1 MTAEL
6 LDLAE
11 TVGRFTAEELAERER
26 REAAARDHLKNL
38 NVEANVVDYPE
49 TEETKPT
56 DTKPRTNFILVEN
69 KPHFQVESGEGE
81 YTFAHLADDD
91 IQFTDHV
98 GDYEPQPL
106 PVVNGKPLRLVL
118 MPDAGVR
125 NAKLNTPAQLF
136 ERLRDHLAKYV
147 DLSPLDFELC
157 IYYIIFSWFSAL
169 VNVVG
174 YLRLLGDTGKGKSRA
189 LKLIGDLMFYAILCS
204 GASTFSGIARTK
216 EKYKGTLII
225 DEADIS
231 GDASNTLIKYLN
243 LGFERGKFFIMSDKK
258 NPRVQDIFDP
268 FCPKVIAMRKP
279 YEDNATE
286 GRLLSISM
294 HETGNKAMPIILPDN
309 YEAETQQLRNDLCL
323 FALHNW
329 ANVDGRRMT
338 DMAEINIEPRLKQ
351 LGMPLSIIFQLW
363 PEGEARFIEYLI
375 NRQQEIRRIRAT
387 SWDGTLVNTVI
398 QLATGEI
405 DLPQEFDK
413 YKVGNLPAAITPG
426 MVAKISGSTAKSAT
440 KQLAGCGFEVDIKL
454 CNTDGIDKTMTV
466 RAYQVP
472 DSKTWCE
479 ILSRYYISN
488 EDPAPEIPKNLRGK
502 FYQEITNITNITQK
516 DIPTSPV
523 VDIKE
528 GVSGVSFMPKSVIS
542 VISVINDGP
551 PEEPPG
557 LVAPRGNIIELWNSK
572 GRPVVHVTPGDLCE
586 DLELLLSDGAIS
598 PRNVEAINKWYADN
612 GGQVA

>member
-1 MTAEL
+1 MTDPTL
-6 LDLAE
+6 LADTHLAS
-11 TVGRFTAEELAERER
+11 RFTPEEQAERELR
-26 REAAARDHLKNL
+26 YETARDHLKNL
-38 NVEANVVDYPE
+38 NVDADVADNPE
-49 TEETKPT
+49 TETKPT

-69 KPHFQVESGEGE
+69 KPYFQVESGEGE
-81 YTFAHLADDD
+81 YTFAHLADGD
-91 IQFTDHV
+91 IQFIDRV

-118 MPDAGVR
+118 MPDVDVK
-125 NAKLNTPAQLF
+125 NVKLKTPAELF
-136 ERLRDHLAKYV
+136 DKLKNHLTRYV

-157 IYYIIFSWFSAL
+157 IYYIIFTWFSAL

-189 LKLIGDLMFYAILCS
+189 LKVTGDLMFYAILCS

-216 EKYKGTLII
+216 EKYKGTPII
-225 DEADIS
+225 DEADIA
-231 GDASNTLIKYLN
+231 GDASHTLIKYLN

-294 HETGNKAMPIILPDN
+294 HETGNKTMPIILPDS
-309 YEAETQQLRNDLCL
+309 YEVETQQLRNDLCL
-323 FALHNW
+323 FALRNW
-329 ANVDGRRMT
+329 ANVDGHRMT

-413 YKVGNLPAAITPG
+413 YKVDRLPAAITPG

-454 CNTDGIDKTMTV
+454 CHVDGLDKNMTV

-472 DSKTWCE
+472 DSKTWRE

-488 EDPAPEIPKNLRGK
+488 EDSTPEIPKNLRGK
-502 FYQEITNITNITQK
+502 FYQEITHITNITQK
-516 DIPTSPV
+516 DIPSSPV

-551 PEEPPG
+551 LTRLTPTDTPLTDADNIPPEEPPLTPADDVEPDG
-557 LVAPRGNIIELWNSK
+557 LF
-572 GRPVVHVTPGDLCE
+572 D
-586 DLELLLSDGAIS
+586 DLEPWEMEAGVTLGA
-598 PRNVEAINKWYADN
+598 N
-612 GGQVA
+612 GERIIGGK